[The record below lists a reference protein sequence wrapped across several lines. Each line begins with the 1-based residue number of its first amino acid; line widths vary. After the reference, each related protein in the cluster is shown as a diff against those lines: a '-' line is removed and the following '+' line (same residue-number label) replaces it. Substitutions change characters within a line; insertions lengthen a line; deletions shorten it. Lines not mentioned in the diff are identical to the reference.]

1 MALAA
6 FSFVKN
12 MAITKAHKKRI
23 LDHAT
28 QALEGSQSAVFVNFS
43 GLTVAK
49 IDELRS
55 KLYAEGVGYKVLK
68 KTLLKRALESMN
80 YEGEIPALD
89 GEIAFAYSSD
99 LTAPA
104 REVYAFHENNK
115 NNIQIVGGVFEGRY
129 QNKAE
134 MTEIATIPSVP
145 VLRGMFVNV
154 INSPIQGFVVAL
166 SRIAEAKEA

>member
-1 MALAA
+1 
-6 FSFVKN
+6 
-12 MAITKAHKKRI
+12 MAITKAQKQTI
-23 LDHAT
+23 LDET
-28 QALEGSQSAVFVNFS
+28 TKALEGSQSAVFVNFH
-43 GLTVAK
+43 GLSVAK
-49 IDELRS
+49 IDELRG
-55 KLYAEGVGYKVLK
+55 KLYDQGVGYKVLK
-68 KTLLKRALESMN
+68 KTLLKRALESMK
-80 YEGEIPALD
+80 YDGEIPVLD
-89 GEIAFAYSSD
+89 GEIALAYSAD

-104 REVYAFHENNK
+104 REIYAFHENNK
-115 NNIQIVGGVFEGRY
+115 DNIQIVGGIFEGKL